1 MRKSGRAPSN
11 IALRRQFARA
21 DGSEDYASKRAE
33 LIAIAGS
40 LFREKG
46 YARTTLADVGQ
57 RAGLDRATIY
67 YYVAS
72 KKELFESSHEGVLD
86 EQLRFVERLRA
97 DDELAPGDKLSA
109 FITYLTRSFHA
120 SYPQS
125 SVYIQQMPRVANDPS
140 PWAKEMHQKTRRME
154 AATRA
159 LLQDAVERGKV
170 RRDIDVRIATKGL
183 FGMLNWMSRWYAPGD
198 AVSADEVAES
208 FCKMF
213 FEGIQRR

>member
-1 MRKSGRAPSN
+1 MARSGRATSS
-11 IALRRQFARA
+11 ISRRRQNARTE
-21 DGSEDYASKRAE
+21 GSEDYALRRAE

-46 YARTTLADVGQ
+46 YARTTLADVGE

-86 EQLRFVERLRA
+86 EQLRFVEGLRA
-97 DDELAPGDKLSA
+97 DRELATREKLRA
-109 FITYLTRSFHA
+109 FITYLTRSFDA
-120 SYPQS
+120 SYPQA
-125 SVYIQQMPRVANDPS
+125 SVYIQQMHRVANDPS
-140 PWAKEMHQKTRRME
+140 PWAREMHQKTRRME

-159 LLQDAVERGKV
+159 LVQDAVERGKL
-170 RRDIDVRIATKGL
+170 RSDIDVRIATKGL

-198 AVSADEVAES
+198 ALSADEVAEA